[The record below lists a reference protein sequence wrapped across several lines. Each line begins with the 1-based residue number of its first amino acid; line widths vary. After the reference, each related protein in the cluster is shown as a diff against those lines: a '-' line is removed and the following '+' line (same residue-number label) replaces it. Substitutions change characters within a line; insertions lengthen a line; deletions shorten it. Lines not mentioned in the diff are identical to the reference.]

1 LDRFCVNSDL
11 QDTEA
16 VNRQS
21 PYGAVIT
28 NDNNN
33 IFVLTLKTFI
43 PAGTIDIKSFG
54 NAKPIS
60 MIFEESYIL
69 IGLDNGNLLKYTLV
83 HQNGAIKFKSLIHVI
98 FI

>member
-1 LDRFCVNSDL
+1 LKPLLILDRFCVNSDL

-54 NAKPIS
+54 NAKPWWRNP
-60 MIFEESYIL
+60 ESFIIEL
-69 IGLDNGNLLKYTLV
+69 RELR
-83 HQNGAIKFKSLIHVI
+83 KS
-98 FI
+98 